1 MSKEFGLIG
10 FPLSHSFSREFFLQ
24 KFSKENINNI
34 DYQLFPIKSIEEL
47 PLLLTEHPLL
57 EGLNVTH
64 PYKTQIIPTL
74 DAIDEEAFLVGAVNT
89 IKIERN
95 DNQIRLIGF
104 NTDIIGFEKS
114 YKELISSHQQALI
127 LGSGGAAKAVAYV
140 LTKMGIHFQIISRNP
155 QGEQIDY
162 SSITPE
168 LLKSRTLIINATP
181 AGMAPFS
188 NTKPDIPYEH
198 LTSKHLLIDL
208 IYNPAETLF
217 LAEGKRKGAQIKNGE
232 KMLAFQAEA
241 SWKIWNGFL

>member
-10 FPLSHSFSREFFLQ
+10 FPLSHSFSREYFLH
-24 KFSKENINNI
+24 KFCKENIKNI
-34 DYQLFPIKSIEEL
+34 AYQLFPIKNIEEL

-64 PYKTQIIPTL
+64 PFKIQIIPLL
-74 DAIDEEAFLVGAVNT
+74 DAIDEEALLVGAVNT

-114 YKELISSHQQALI
+114 YKELITSHQQALI
-127 LGSGGAAKAVAYV
+127 LGSGGAAKAVAHI
-140 LTKMGIHFQIISRNP
+140 LTKMGITFQIISRNP

-162 SSITPE
+162 SSVTPE
-168 LLKSRTLIINATP
+168 LLKSHTLVINATP
-181 AGMAPFS
+181 IGMAPFS
-188 NTKPDIPYEH
+188 NTKPDIPYES
-198 LTSKHLLIDL
+198 LTPEHLLIDL
-208 IYNPAETLF
+208 IYNPSETLF
-217 LAEGKRKGAQIKNGE
+217 LAEGKQKGAQIKNGE
-232 KMLAFQAEA
+232 EMLAFQAEA

>member
-10 FPLSHSFSREFFLQ
+10 FPLSHSFSREYFLH
-24 KFSKENINNI
+24 KFCKENIKNI
-34 DYQLFPIKSIEEL
+34 AYQLFPIKNIEEL

-64 PYKTQIIPTL
+64 PFKIQIIPLL
-74 DAIDEEAFLVGAVNT
+74 DAIDEEALLVGAVNT

-114 YKELISSHQQALI
+114 YKELITSHQQALI
-127 LGSGGAAKAVAYV
+127 LGSGGAAKAVAHI
-140 LTKMGIHFQIISRNP
+140 LTKMGITFQIISRNP

-162 SSITPE
+162 SSVTPE
-168 LLKSRTLIINATP
+168 LLKSHTLVINATP
-181 AGMAPFS
+181 VGMAPFS
-188 NTKPDIPYEH
+188 NTKPDIPYKS
-198 LTSKHLLIDL
+198 LTPEHLLIDL
-208 IYNPAETLF
+208 IYNPSETLF
-217 LAEGKRKGAQIKNGE
+217 LAEGKQKGAQIKNGE
-232 KMLAFQAEA
+232 EMLAFQAEA

>member
-10 FPLSHSFSREFFLQ
+10 FPLSHSFSREYFLH
-24 KFSKENINNI
+24 KFSKENIKNT
-34 DYQLFPIKSIEEL
+34 DYQLFSIKNIKEL
-47 PLLLTEHPLL
+47 PLLLIKHPLL
-57 EGLNVTH
+57 EGLNITH
-64 PYKTQIIPTL
+64 PYKTQIIPLL

-114 YKELISSHQQALI
+114 YKELITSHQQALI
-127 LGSGGAAKAVAYV
+127 LGSGGAAKAVAHI
-140 LTKMGIHFQIISRNP
+140 LTKMGIPFKIISRNP

-162 SSITPE
+162 SSVTPE
-168 LLKSRTLIINATP
+168 LLESHTLIINATP
-181 AGMAPFS
+181 VGMAPFS

-208 IYNPAETLF
+208 IYNPSETLF

-232 KMLAFQAEA
+232 EMLAFQAEA